1 MSPGDTRDNENN
13 PKSVTKN
20 RTFIMKN
27 IVLTGFMGTGK
38 TEVGRELSRLL
49 DMKLIDVD
57 TEIEK
62 SQKMAI
68 NEIFRQFGEPWFREI
83 ETEMIKKVSGNKNII
98 ISAGGGAVLKKENMD
113 TLKEN
118 GVIVCLTATPETI
131 LKRTSNN
138 RGRPLLLVE
147 NPLERIKELL
157 NFRKP
162 FYEKADVMIDTEG
175 KTPLQIAEEIMEK
188 VKGKR

>member
-1 MSPGDTRDNENN
+1 MGEGYFQR
-13 PKSVTKN
+13 
-20 RTFIMKN
+20 KN
-27 IVLTGFMGTGK
+27 IVLAGFMGTGK
-38 TEVGRELSRLL
+38 TEVGRELARLL

-68 NEIFRQFGEPWFREI
+68 NEIFKQFGEPWFREI
-83 ETEMIKKVSGNKNII
+83 ETEMIKKVAENENII
-98 ISAGGGAVLKKENMD
+98 ISAGGGAVLKQENMD
-113 TLKEN
+113 TLKKN
-118 GVIVCLTATPETI
+118 GIIVCLTATPETI

-188 VKGKR
+188 VKEKR